1 MSLETR
7 KIVTAL
13 LPALLLIVGVVLIV
27 SPRIPMVTVIVD
39 NTPPVVEAC
48 YPYNHIVSS
57 LTKVV
62 ALVKDPE
69 SGIKSV
75 TCTIE
80 GTTYELSYLDMM
92 GGDYERWTNDIPDIT
107 ASGDYS
113 DVWVI
118 TNKANLTSSYN
129 GTFSVYTA
137 LTGKWYVAGV
147 EITSQTQTLY
157 VTSTTVSF
165 KFVKVTG
172 VEDIKISCTIGE
184 KVGAGLITLLC
195 LNNTAPNTWEGNFTF
210 NPGKHTLQLSG
221 YDGTH
226 NVIMSLIDLSVPT
239 GLPLTTLQ
247 LTGICLVAVAIV
259 VYGLSKKRK

>member
-1 MSLETR
+1 METR

-92 GGDYERWTNDIPDIT
+92 GDYERWTKDIPDIT

-118 TNKANLTSSYN
+118 TNKANLTSSYS

-137 LTGKWYVAGV
+137 LMGKWYVAGV
-147 EITSQTQTLY
+147 EITSETQIVY
-157 VTSTTVSF
+157 VTSTTVPF

-172 VEDIKISCTIGE
+172 VEDIKISCTVNEQIPTGSI
-184 KVGAGLITLLC
+184 GLIA

-210 NPGKHTLQLSG
+210 NPGKHILQLSG
-221 YDGTH
+221 YDGAH
-226 NVIMSLIDLSVPT
+226 NVIMSIIDLSVPT